1 MSILSDKH
9 AFYSYWDV
17 YGQGINK
24 DYLTTYSKSII
35 FDSYNRSFYTEGKAF
50 GNHEMGTYHG
60 EIFNDFEYN
69 HAYGNYSSASGTH
82 VISYNQGEYG
92 VGHYNL
98 SQKNKT
104 LFTVGNG
111 TSSNPSNAFEIHFDN
126 SSYARGDMYV
136 DGTAYVAKNSYIDKN
151 VYVKESTYIT
161 GSSYINGNEKIKG
174 KLTVLNGSD
183 ISGISYMNGTAYM
196 MDGAYIDSNGYVSGD
211 LWVQNVNVLDA
222 YSYIMAYL
230 GSYVGQTMK
239 NAVKTMGLGQYF
251 LWVGKTI
258 DLPIASERYDN
269 VIYVVVDE
277 MPDLDR
283 WYTDV
288 DFDSLVFA
296 DSPSGAGNW
305 ILTADDPDNIETN
318 DRVLRH
324 NGIPSDLVR

>member
-1 MSILSDKH
+1 MSILQNKY

-50 GNHEMGTYHG
+50 GNHQMGTYHG
-60 EIFNDFEYN
+60 EIFNDFDHN
-69 HAYGNYSSASGTH
+69 NAYGDYSSASGTH
-82 VISYNQGEYG
+82 VTSYNAWEFG

-98 SQKNKT
+98 SQKDKT

-111 TSSNPSNAFEIHFDN
+111 TPEHPSNAFEIHYDN
-126 SSYARGDMYV
+126 TSYMHGNSYVDGNQYVKKSSYVTDDMYV
-136 DGTAYVAKNSYIDKN
+136 GHDLH
-151 VYVKESTYIT
+151 IT
-161 GSSYINGNEKIKG
+161 GSTYTSGDYKIDGHLEVHKGIEVFGN
-174 KLTVLNGSD
+174 
-183 ISGISYMNGTAYM
+183 SYMRNTTYM
-196 MDGAYIDSNGYVSGD
+196 QNGAYIDDCWVGD
-211 LWVQNVNVLDA
+211 INVHDA
-222 YSYIMAYL
+222 YTYTFAYM

-258 DLPIASERYDN
+258 DLPVASERYDN
-269 VIYVVVDE
+269 VLYIVVEE
-277 MPDLDR
+277 MPDNDK
-283 WYTDV
+283 WYVDV

-305 ILTADDPDNIETN
+305 ILTADDPDDSDTN

>member
-60 EIFNDFEYN
+60 EIFNDFEHN
-69 HAYGNYSSASGTH
+69 HAYGDYSSASGTH
-82 VISYNQGEYG
+82 VISYNPWEYG

-98 SQKNKT
+98 SQKDKT

-111 TSSNPSNAFEIHFDN
+111 NPSNPSNAFEIHFDN
-126 SSYARGDMYV
+126 SSYMHGGAFVDDSIYV
-136 DGTAYVAKNSYIDKN
+136 KKNAYVADDLH
-151 VYVKESTYIT
+151 VDGDLHIT
-161 GSSYINGNEKIKG
+161 GSTYTSGNYDIEGHLNVKNGLE
-174 KLTVLNGSD
+174 VLGNT
-183 ISGISYMNGTAYM
+183 YMYNTAYM
-196 MDGAYIDSNGYVSGD
+196 PDSAYVRGSLYIND
-211 LWVQNVNVLDA
+211 LNVEAA
-222 YSYIMAYL
+222 YAYTFAYL

-239 NAVKTMGLGQYF
+239 NAVKTMGLSQYYI
-251 LWVGKTI
+251 WVGKTI

-269 VIYVVVDE
+269 VIYIVVDE
-277 MPDLDR
+277 MPDNDK
-283 WYTDV
+283 WYVDT

-305 ILTADDPDNIETN
+305 ILTADDPDESDTN